1 MTRQEEVIEMLEVL
15 KTSARKYF
23 DSTMVEDV
31 RLDSFTFVIDEAIK
45 EIQENAE
52 ASELIKSKICVAGM
66 TYKRWR
72 DDYASKDQ
80 G

>member
-45 EIQENAE
+45 QVQEYAE
-52 ASELIKSKICVAGM
+52 AGELIKSKICVGGM
-66 TYKRWR
+66 TYNRWR

>member
-45 EIQENAE
+45 QVQEYAE
-52 ASELIKSKICVAGM
+52 VGELIKVKTCVGGM